1 VLNRRSADAA
11 ATGLRRSRFSDG
23 YDRDEFPPI
32 GALLRAAVQARDT
45 GWMLA
50 FTRPPGHVARVLTRL
65 GIDASFPF
73 APD

>member
-1 VLNRRSADAA
+1 M
-11 ATGLRRSRFSDG
+11 DG
-23 YDRDEFPPI
+23 YDRDECPPI
-32 GALLRAAVQARDT
+32 GALLRAAAQAGDT

-50 FTRPPGHVARVLTRL
+50 FTRPGGHVARVLTRL